1 MPRTIL
7 SHETLSVSTATW
19 SSSSSSIGSS
29 SSESDYEASYISVV
43 GQVERFQIQTT
54 VMETIQETA
63 EINTEEESVEQDPPN
78 SDASVRSGEPGLRPF
93 NPLRSSSP
101 NHLLVPTPL
110 LVNEPVSAVRPH
122 VDLPSSRVA
131 AISDA
136 WTSAEASCLQA
147 QLVESLAD
155 VPDDLGLDQL
165 WPDSDQVQVINFSMM
180 FSFLC
185 KNLSVNSN

>member
-1 MPRTIL
+1 MSRTSW
-7 SHETLSVSTATW
+7 SHETLSVSTTTW
-19 SSSSSSIGSS
+19 SSSSSSSGSS

-43 GQVERFQIQTT
+43 GQVARVQLQTT
-54 VMETIQETA
+54 VMETIQEAA
-63 EINTEEESVEQDPPN
+63 EVTTEEESVEQDPQN

-101 NHLLVPTPL
+101 NHLSVPIPL
-110 LVNEPVSAVRPH
+110 LVHEPVSVVRPP

-131 AISDA
+131 AIPDA

-155 VPDDLGLDQL
+155 VPDNLGLDQL

-180 FSFLC
+180 IFFP
-185 KNLSVNSN
+185 SV